1 MAALSNPKH
10 ERFAQYLAKGYSAC
24 DAYAEAGYK
33 YNEGNAVRLKGNEKV
48 QARVQELQEVGAQR
62 AEMTF
67 EGHLRKL
74 EELRDAA
81 AQAGQHSA
89 AIQAEQLRGKANG
102 YYVERHEVEQ
112 HTTVSS
118 EPLEAD
124 ETDWERDFG
133 DSSAD
138 EGPVH

>member
-1 MAALSNPKH
+1 MAALSNARH
-10 ERFAQYLAKGYSAC
+10 ERFAQNLAKGMTG
-24 DAYAEAGYK
+24 DEAYQQAGY
-33 YNEGNAVRLKGNEKV
+33 NPNRNNASRLKANENI
-48 QARVQELQEVGAQR
+48 QQRVRELQDVGAQR

-81 AQAGQHSA
+81 ADSGQHSA

-124 ETDWERDFG
+124 AAEWERDFG
-133 DSSAD
+133 DSAGD
-138 EGPVH
+138 EGPIH